1 MRFHAGIV
9 LLSLALTATPALA
22 QDEQREL
29 EKHQQA
35 LEKQRED
42 LEEQH
47 QDLEKQQQDL
57 ESQLEAARERLD
69 EAAREVSELTTQL
82 SVPVFNE
89 AWSWERAPRA
99 VIGVQ
104 LNGKN
109 GARIEK
115 VSPGGPAADAGI
127 RAGDVIVALNGE
139 KIEGEDAPRDVVRQM
154 RKVEPNSKVKV
165 RVLRDGKPRDFELT
179 ARAPA
184 MPPVPPHP
192 PLPPE
197 APALTSFLGSLRN
210 ELSGMELATLTPALG
225 EYFGTD
231 KGVLVLRAPESG
243 TYKLKDGDVILTID
257 GREPKSGSHATRILR
272 SYQPGEEINIRI
284 MRQRKPISL
293 QVTTPDPALSRAKAR
308 LLSRENGD
316 PL

>member
-9 LLSLALTATPALA
+9 LLSVALTGTPVLA
-22 QDEQREL
+22 QDAQQEL
-29 EKHQQA
+29 ERQQEA
-35 LEKQRED
+35 LENQRED
-42 LEEQH
+42 LEKQH
-47 QDLEKQQQDL
+47 QDTEKQQQDL
-57 ESQLEAARERLD
+57 ESQLEAARERLED
-69 EAAREVSELTTQL
+69 AAREVSELTTQL
-82 SVPVFNE
+82 SGPVFTE

-104 LNGKN
+104 LSGKS

-139 KIEGEDAPRDVVRQM
+139 KIEGEDASSDVVRQM

-165 RVLRDGKPRDFELT
+165 RVLRDGKSRDFELT

-184 MPPVPPHP
+184 MPPAPPHP

-197 APALTSFLGSLRN
+197 GPALTSFLGSLRN
-210 ELSGMELATLTPALG
+210 ELSGMELATLTPGLG
-225 EYFGTD
+225 EYFGTE

-272 SYQPGEEINIRI
+272 SYQPSEQINLRI
-284 MRQRKPISL
+284 MRQRKPMSL
-293 QVTTPDPALSRAKAR
+293 QVTTPDPALGRAKAR
-308 LLSRENGD
+308 LLPYED
-316 PL
+316 LEP